1 MNQVYTM
8 AGMTSLHQSPGPSL
22 PPEFAS
28 PLQEGSLSL
37 SVADLREEIWR
48 EVAHWQVGGAGL
60 GRTYD
65 LAALTAAPCGAATL
79 QPLPLRSL
87 LALDGPAFIAAAYHT
102 MLGRPPDKTGFTQLT
117 AELDRGRSK
126 VDILR
131 GIQLSNE
138 ARERGE
144 SLRGLHVRYLAQRL
158 RRPPAALLRLSRRM
172 LRVPDGPRQRDRAA
186 PPQPA
191 DGWSARLEQRLS
203 EQQAALHLITARL
216 SALQA
221 AQEELGRKTLA
232 ALSEQDRLLR
242 NSISRDPIAAE
253 QVTVTEDELVT
264 AASSLSDELG
274 ALSRR
279 LAAIELEGM
288 APRQS
293 EPARLS

>member
-1 MNQVYTM
+1 M
-8 AGMTSLHQSPGPSL
+8 AGMTTSHQSPGSSL
-22 PPEFAS
+22 RPEFAS
-28 PLQEGSLSL
+28 PVQVALPSL
-37 SVADLREEIWR
+37 SVAELREEIWR
-48 EVAHWQVGGAGL
+48 EVAHWQVGGAAL
-60 GRTYD
+60 ARAYE
-65 LAALTAAPCGAATL
+65 LAAHKAVSCEVATL

-102 MLGRPPDKTGFTQLT
+102 MLGRPPDQTGFAQLT
-117 AELDRGRSK
+117 AELERGRSK

-131 GIQLSNE
+131 GIQLSAE

-144 SLRGLHVRYLAQRL
+144 PLRGLHVRYVVQRL
-158 RRPPAALLRLSRRM
+158 RRPPATLLRFGRRV
-172 LRVPDGPRQRDRAA
+172 LRVPDGARQGDRAA
-186 PPQPA
+186 LPQPA
-191 DGWSARLEQRLS
+191 DVWSARLEQRLS

-216 SALQA
+216 GALQA

-242 NSISRDPIAAE
+242 RFISCDARAVE

-264 AASSLSDELG
+264 AATSLSDELG

-293 EPARLS
+293 EPARLC